1 MFNAAIGINSDNSSI
16 HMARQIKIKDI
27 AKMAGVS
34 SGTVDRVLH
43 NRGSVSES
51 SRKAVERILTEV
63 GYRYNIHTS
72 AVSLTKE
79 FNLVITT
86 PSGIPGEYWG
96 SVMSGIE
103 HALKEFSDINIH
115 FRHALY
121 NQFDVYSC
129 RSAFESVLEMSPD
142 AVIIGPTFASETV
155 RLCNELDK
163 SEVPYVFVDS
173 VIDGTSPVAS
183 YTTDQYAC
191 GHLLGRLLSSFTPN
205 DAKFAICGTARV
217 GDERSNNTRERKKGF
232 LAYFKETDRSG
243 SVTEIRFSISNPK
256 ETEDLILDMVEKN
269 PDIKGIA
276 VLNSRGYVVADILRR
291 HGIDDIRLMSFDLTS
306 NNVRCIQNESISAV
320 LCQRPELQ
328 GFFSVKSLIHW
339 LLYRKTDAD
348 RYHKMPID
356 VVFKE
361 NLPFYKEIVDSD

>member
-1 MFNAAIGINSDNSSI
+1 
-16 HMARQIKIKDI
+16 MARQIKIKDI

-43 NRGSVSES
+43 NRGGVSES
-51 SRKAVERILTEV
+51 SSKAVERILTEV

-115 FRHALY
+115 FRQALY

-173 VIDGTSPVAS
+173 VVDGTSPVAS

-191 GHLLGRLLSSFTPN
+191 GHLLGRLLSSFTPS

-256 ETEDLILDMVEKN
+256 ETENLILDMVEKN

-291 HGIDDIRLMSFDLTS
+291 HGIDDIRLMSFDLTA

-348 RYHKMPID
+348 RHHKMPID

>member
-1 MFNAAIGINSDNSSI
+1 
-16 HMARQIKIKDI
+16 MARQIKIKDI

-115 FRHALY
+115 FSQALY

-191 GHLLGRLLSSFTPN
+191 GHLLGRLLSSFTPS

-232 LAYFKETDRSG
+232 LAYFKETDRSE

-256 ETEDLILDMVEKN
+256 ETENLILDMVEKN

-306 NNVRCIQNESISAV
+306 NNVRCIKNESISAV

-348 RYHKMPID
+348 RHHKMPID

>member
-1 MFNAAIGINSDNSSI
+1 
-16 HMARQIKIKDI
+16 MARQIKIKDI

-43 NRGSVSES
+43 NRGGVSES
-51 SRKAVERILTEV
+51 SKKTVERILAEV

-86 PSGIPGEYWG
+86 PSGVPGEYWG
-96 SVMSGIE
+96 SIMSGIE

-115 FRHALY
+115 CSQALY

-129 RSAFESVLEMSPD
+129 RSAFDSVLEMSPD

-191 GHLLGRLLSSFTPN
+191 GHLLGRLLSSFTPG

-256 ETEDLILDMVEKN
+256 ETEKLILDMMEKN

-306 NNVRCIQNESISAV
+306 NNVRCIQNESIAAV

-339 LLYRKTDAD
+339 LLYRNADAD
-348 RYHKMPID
+348 RHHKMPID

>member
-1 MFNAAIGINSDNSSI
+1 
-16 HMARQIKIKDI
+16 MARQIKIKDI

-191 GHLLGRLLSSFTPN
+191 GHLLGRLLSSFTPS

-243 SVTEIRFSISNPK
+243 SVTEICFSISNPK

>member
-1 MFNAAIGINSDNSSI
+1 
-16 HMARQIKIKDI
+16 MARQIKIKDI

-43 NRGSVSES
+43 NRGGVSES
-51 SRKAVERILTEV
+51 SKKTVERILAEV

-86 PSGIPGEYWG
+86 PSGVPGEYWG
-96 SVMSGIE
+96 SIMSGIE

-115 FRHALY
+115 CSQALY

-191 GHLLGRLLSSFTPN
+191 GHLLGRLLSSFTPS

-256 ETEDLILDMVEKN
+256 ETEKLILDMMEKN

-306 NNVRCIQNESISAV
+306 NNVRCIQNESIAAV

-339 LLYRKTDAD
+339 LLYRNADAD
-348 RYHKMPID
+348 RHHKMPID

-361 NLPFYKEIVDSD
+361 NLTFYKEIVDSD

>member
-1 MFNAAIGINSDNSSI
+1 
-16 HMARQIKIKDI
+16 MARQIKIKDI

-43 NRGSVSES
+43 NRGGVSES
-51 SRKAVERILTEV
+51 SMKAVERILTEV

-115 FRHALY
+115 FRQALY

-155 RLCNELDK
+155 LLCNELDK

-191 GHLLGRLLSSFTPN
+191 GHLLGRLLSSFTPS

-256 ETEDLILDMVEKN
+256 ETENLILDMVEKN

-348 RYHKMPID
+348 WHHKMPID

>member
-1 MFNAAIGINSDNSSI
+1 
-16 HMARQIKIKDI
+16 MARQIKIKDI

-43 NRGSVSES
+43 NRGGVSES
-51 SRKAVERILTEV
+51 SKKAVERILAEV

-86 PSGIPGEYWG
+86 PGGIPGEYWG

-103 HALKEFSDINIH
+103 HALNEFYDINIH
-115 FRHALY
+115 CIQALY

-129 RSAFESVLEMSPD
+129 RSAFDSVLQMSPD
-142 AVIIGPTFASETV
+142 AVIVGPTFASETI

-163 SEVPYVFVDS
+163 AEIPYVFVDS

-191 GHLLGRLLSSFTPN
+191 GHLLGKLLSSFTPS

-217 GDERSNNTRERKKGF
+217 GDERSNNTQERKKGF
-232 LAYFKETDRSG
+232 LAYFKETGRSD
-243 SVTEIRFSISNPK
+243 SVSEIRFSISNPK
-256 ETEDLILDMVEKN
+256 ETEDIILELVKNN

-306 NNVRCIQNESISAV
+306 NNVRCIQNESIAAV

-339 LLYRKTDAD
+339 LLYRNAD
-348 RYHKMPID
+348 TNKHHKMPID

>member
-1 MFNAAIGINSDNSSI
+1 
-16 HMARQIKIKDI
+16 MARQIKIKDI

-43 NRGSVSES
+43 NRGGVSES
-51 SRKAVERILTEV
+51 SKKTVERILAEV

-86 PSGIPGEYWG
+86 PSGVPGEYWG
-96 SVMSGIE
+96 SIMSGIE

-115 FRHALY
+115 CSQALY

-191 GHLLGRLLSSFTPN
+191 GHLLGRLLSSFTPG

-256 ETEDLILDMVEKN
+256 ETEKLILDMMEKN

-306 NNVRCIQNESISAV
+306 NNVRCIQNESIAAV

-339 LLYRKTDAD
+339 LLYRNADAD
-348 RYHKMPID
+348 RHHKMPID

>member
-1 MFNAAIGINSDNSSI
+1 
-16 HMARQIKIKDI
+16 
-27 AKMAGVS
+27 MAGVS

-43 NRGSVSES
+43 NRGGVSES
-51 SRKAVERILTEV
+51 SKKTVERILAEV

-86 PSGIPGEYWG
+86 PSGVPGEYWG
-96 SVMSGIE
+96 SIMSGIE

-115 FRHALY
+115 CSQALY

-173 VIDGTSPVAS
+173 VIDGASPVSS

-191 GHLLGRLLSSFTPN
+191 GHLLGRLLSSFTPS

-256 ETEDLILDMVEKN
+256 ETEKLILDMMEKN

-306 NNVRCIQNESISAV
+306 NNVRCIQNESIAAV

-339 LLYRKTDAD
+339 LLYRNADAD
-348 RYHKMPID
+348 RHHKMPID

>member
-1 MFNAAIGINSDNSSI
+1 
-16 HMARQIKIKDI
+16 MARQIKIKDI

-191 GHLLGRLLSSFTPN
+191 GHLLGRLLSSFTPS

-339 LLYRKTDAD
+339 WLYRKTDAD

>member
-1 MFNAAIGINSDNSSI
+1 
-16 HMARQIKIKDI
+16 MARQIKIKDI

-43 NRGSVSES
+43 NRGGVSES
-51 SRKAVERILTEV
+51 SKKTVERILAEV

-86 PSGIPGEYWG
+86 PSGVPGEYWG
-96 SVMSGIE
+96 SIMSGIE

-115 FRHALY
+115 CSQALY

-129 RSAFESVLEMSPD
+129 RSAFDSVLEMSPD

-191 GHLLGRLLSSFTPN
+191 GHLLGRLLSSFTPS
-205 DAKFAICGTARV
+205 DAKFAICGTSRV

-256 ETEDLILDMVEKN
+256 ETEKLILDMMEKN

-306 NNVRCIQNESISAV
+306 NNVRCIQNESIAAV

-339 LLYRKTDAD
+339 LLYRNADAD
-348 RYHKMPID
+348 RHHKMPID

>member
-1 MFNAAIGINSDNSSI
+1 
-16 HMARQIKIKDI
+16 MARQIKIKDI

-43 NRGSVSES
+43 NRGGVSES
-51 SRKAVERILTEV
+51 SKKTVERILAEV

-86 PSGIPGEYWG
+86 PSGVPGEYWG
-96 SVMSGIE
+96 SIMSGIE

-115 FRHALY
+115 CSQALY

-191 GHLLGRLLSSFTPN
+191 GHLLGRLLSSFTPS

-256 ETEDLILDMVEKN
+256 ETEKLILDMMEKN

-306 NNVRCIQNESISAV
+306 NNVRCIQNESIAAV

-339 LLYRKTDAD
+339 LLYRNADAD
-348 RYHKMPID
+348 RHHKMPID

>member
-1 MFNAAIGINSDNSSI
+1 
-16 HMARQIKIKDI
+16 
-27 AKMAGVS
+27 MAGVS

-115 FRHALY
+115 FRQALY

-191 GHLLGRLLSSFTPN
+191 GHLLGRLLSSFTPS
-205 DAKFAICGTARV
+205 DAKFAICVTARV

-256 ETEDLILDMVEKN
+256 ETENLILDMVEKN

-348 RYHKMPID
+348 RHHKMPID

>member
-191 GHLLGRLLSSFTPN
+191 GHLLGRLLSSFTPS

>member
-1 MFNAAIGINSDNSSI
+1 
-16 HMARQIKIKDI
+16 MARQIKIKDI

-43 NRGSVSES
+43 NRGGVSES
-51 SRKAVERILTEV
+51 SKKAVERILVEV

-115 FRHALY
+115 CKMALY

-129 RSAFESVLEMSPD
+129 RSAFDHVLNLMPD

-163 SEVPYVFVDS
+163 ADVPYVFVDS
-173 VIDGTSPVAS
+173 VVDGTNPVAS

-191 GHLLGRLLSSFTPN
+191 GHLLGKLLTSFTPA

-217 GDERSNNTRERKKGF
+217 GDERSNNTKERKKGL
-232 LAYFKETDRSG
+232 LAYFKEIDRSDCV
-243 SVTEIRFSISNPK
+243 SEIRFSISNPA
-256 ETEDLILDMVEKN
+256 ETEDMILTLIKNN

-291 HGIDDIRLMSFDLTS
+291 YGINDIRLVSFDLTS
-306 NNVRCIQNESISAV
+306 NNIRCIQNDSIVAV

-328 GFFSVKSLIHW
+328 GFFSVKSLIYW
-339 LLYRKTDAD
+339 LLYHNADAY
-348 RYHKMPID
+348 RHHKMPID

>member
-1 MFNAAIGINSDNSSI
+1 
-16 HMARQIKIKDI
+16 MARQIKIKDI

-43 NRGSVSES
+43 NRGGVSES
-51 SRKAVERILTEV
+51 SSKAVERILTEV

-115 FRHALY
+115 FRQALY

-173 VIDGTSPVAS
+173 VVDGTSPVAS

-191 GHLLGRLLSSFTPN
+191 GHLLGRLLSSFTPS

-256 ETEDLILDMVEKN
+256 ETENLILDMVEKN

-348 RYHKMPID
+348 RHHKMPID

>member
-1 MFNAAIGINSDNSSI
+1 
-16 HMARQIKIKDI
+16 
-27 AKMAGVS
+27 MAGVS

-173 VIDGTSPVAS
+173 VVDGTSPVAS

-191 GHLLGRLLSSFTPN
+191 GHLLGRLLSSFTPS

-256 ETEDLILDMVEKN
+256 ETENLILDMVEKN

-328 GFFSVKSLIHW
+328 GFFSVKSLIHC

-348 RYHKMPID
+348 RHHKMPID

>member
-1 MFNAAIGINSDNSSI
+1 
-16 HMARQIKIKDI
+16 MARQIKIKDI

-43 NRGSVSES
+43 NRGGVSES
-51 SRKAVERILTEV
+51 SKKTVERILAEV

-86 PSGIPGEYWG
+86 PSGVPGEYWG
-96 SVMSGIE
+96 SIMSGIE

-115 FRHALY
+115 CSQALY

-191 GHLLGRLLSSFTPN
+191 GHLLGRLLSSFTPG

-256 ETEDLILDMVEKN
+256 ETEKLFLDMMEKN

-306 NNVRCIQNESISAV
+306 NNVRCIQNESIAAV

-339 LLYRKTDAD
+339 LLYRNADAD
-348 RYHKMPID
+348 RHHKMPID

>member
-1 MFNAAIGINSDNSSI
+1 
-16 HMARQIKIKDI
+16 MARQIKINDI

-43 NRGSVSES
+43 NRGGVSES
-51 SRKAVERILTEV
+51 SKKTVERILAEV

-86 PSGIPGEYWG
+86 PSGVPGEYWG
-96 SVMSGIE
+96 SIMSGIE

-115 FRHALY
+115 CSQALY

-129 RSAFESVLEMSPD
+129 RSAFDSVLEMSPD

-191 GHLLGRLLSSFTPN
+191 GHLLGRLLSSFTPS

-256 ETEDLILDMVEKN
+256 ETEKLILDMMEKN

-291 HGIDDIRLMSFDLTS
+291 HGIDDIRLISFDLTS
-306 NNVRCIQNESISAV
+306 NNVRCIQNESIAAV

-339 LLYRKTDAD
+339 LLYRNADAD
-348 RYHKMPID
+348 RHHKMPID

>member
-1 MFNAAIGINSDNSSI
+1 
-16 HMARQIKIKDI
+16 MARQIKIKDI

>member
-1 MFNAAIGINSDNSSI
+1 
-16 HMARQIKIKDI
+16 MARQIKIKDI

-43 NRGSVSES
+43 NRGGVSES
-51 SRKAVERILTEV
+51 SKKTVERILAEV

-86 PSGIPGEYWG
+86 PSGVPGEYWG
-96 SVMSGIE
+96 SIMSGIE

-115 FRHALY
+115 CSQALY

-191 GHLLGRLLSSFTPN
+191 GHLLGRLLSSFTPS

-256 ETEDLILDMVEKN
+256 ETEKLILDMMEKN

-306 NNVRCIQNESISAV
+306 NNVRCIQNESIAAV

-339 LLYRKTDAD
+339 LLYRNADAD
-348 RYHKMPID
+348 LQAR
-356 VVFKE
+356 
-361 NLPFYKEIVDSD
+361 EIS

>member
-1 MFNAAIGINSDNSSI
+1 
-16 HMARQIKIKDI
+16 
-27 AKMAGVS
+27 
-34 SGTVDRVLH
+34 
-43 NRGSVSES
+43 
-51 SRKAVERILTEV
+51 
-63 GYRYNIHTS
+63 
-72 AVSLTKE
+72 
-79 FNLVITT
+79 
-86 PSGIPGEYWG
+86 
-96 SVMSGIE
+96 
-103 HALKEFSDINIH
+103 
-115 FRHALY
+115 
-121 NQFDVYSC
+121 
-129 RSAFESVLEMSPD
+129 MSPD

-191 GHLLGRLLSSFTPN
+191 GHLLGRLLSSFTPS

-256 ETEDLILDMVEKN
+256 ETEKLILDMMEKN

-306 NNVRCIQNESISAV
+306 NNVRCIQNESIAAV

-339 LLYRKTDAD
+339 LLYRNADAD
-348 RYHKMPID
+348 RHHKMPID

>member
-1 MFNAAIGINSDNSSI
+1 MFHAAIGINSDNSSI

-191 GHLLGRLLSSFTPN
+191 GHLLGRLLSSFTPS

>member
-1 MFNAAIGINSDNSSI
+1 MIGINSDNSSI

-173 VIDGTSPVAS
+173 VVDGTSPVAS

-191 GHLLGRLLSSFTPN
+191 GHLLGRLLSSFTPS

-256 ETEDLILDMVEKN
+256 ETENLILDMVEKN

-339 LLYRKTDAD
+339 LLYRKTGAD
-348 RYHKMPID
+348 RHHKMPID

>member
-1 MFNAAIGINSDNSSI
+1 
-16 HMARQIKIKDI
+16 MARQIKIKDI

-43 NRGSVSES
+43 NRGGVSES
-51 SRKAVERILTEV
+51 SKKAVEHILAEV

-86 PSGIPGEYWG
+86 PGGIPGEYWG

-103 HALKEFSDINIH
+103 HAFNEFYDINIH
-115 FRHALY
+115 CIQALY

-129 RSAFESVLEMSPD
+129 RSAFDSVLQMSPD
-142 AVIIGPTFASETV
+142 AVIIGPTFASETI

-163 SEVPYVFVDS
+163 AEIPYVFVDS

-191 GHLLGRLLSSFTPN
+191 GHLLGRLLSSFTPS

-217 GDERSNNTRERKKGF
+217 GDERSNNTQERKKGF
-232 LAYFKETDRSG
+232 LAYFKETGRSD
-243 SVTEIRFSISNPK
+243 SVSEIRFSISNPK
-256 ETEDLILDMVEKN
+256 ETEDIILELVKNN

-306 NNVRCIQNESISAV
+306 NNISCIQNESIAAV

-339 LLYRKTDAD
+339 LLYRNAD
-348 RYHKMPID
+348 TNKHHKMPID

-361 NLPFYKEIVDSD
+361 NLPFYKEIVDSE

>member
-1 MFNAAIGINSDNSSI
+1 
-16 HMARQIKIKDI
+16 MARQIKIKDI

-43 NRGSVSES
+43 NRGGVSES
-51 SRKAVERILTEV
+51 SRKVVERILTEV

-191 GHLLGRLLSSFTPN
+191 GHLLGRLLSSFTPS

-256 ETEDLILDMVEKN
+256 ETENLVLDMVEKN

-348 RYHKMPID
+348 RHHKMPID

>member
-1 MFNAAIGINSDNSSI
+1 
-16 HMARQIKIKDI
+16 MARQIKIKDI

-173 VIDGTSPVAS
+173 VVDGTSPVAS

-191 GHLLGRLLSSFTPN
+191 GHLLGRLLSSFTPS

-217 GDERSNNTRERKKGF
+217 GDERSNNTRERNKGF

-256 ETEDLILDMVEKN
+256 ETENLILDMVEKN

-348 RYHKMPID
+348 RHHKMPID

>member
-1 MFNAAIGINSDNSSI
+1 
-16 HMARQIKIKDI
+16 MARQIKIKDI

-43 NRGSVSES
+43 NRGGVSES
-51 SRKAVERILTEV
+51 SKKAVERILAEV

-86 PSGIPGEYWG
+86 PGGIPGEYWG

-103 HALKEFSDINIH
+103 HALNEFYDINIH
-115 FRHALY
+115 CIQALY

-129 RSAFESVLEMSPD
+129 RTAFDSVLQMSPD
-142 AVIIGPTFASETV
+142 AVIIGPTFASETI

-163 SEVPYVFVDS
+163 AEIPYVFVDS

-191 GHLLGRLLSSFTPN
+191 GHLLGKLLSSFTPS

-217 GDERSNNTRERKKGF
+217 GDERSNNTQERKKGL
-232 LAYFKETDRSG
+232 LAYFKETGRSD
-243 SVTEIRFSISNPK
+243 SVSEIRFS
-256 ETEDLILDMVEKN
+256 TLL
-269 PDIKGIA
+269 
-276 VLNSRGYVVADILRR
+276 
-291 HGIDDIRLMSFDLTS
+291 
-306 NNVRCIQNESISAV
+306 QSA
-320 LCQRPELQ
+320 P
-328 GFFSVKSLIHW
+328 
-339 LLYRKTDAD
+339 
-348 RYHKMPID
+348 
-356 VVFKE
+356 
-361 NLPFYKEIVDSD
+361 

>member
-1 MFNAAIGINSDNSSI
+1 
-16 HMARQIKIKDI
+16 MARQIKIKDI

-43 NRGSVSES
+43 NRGGVSES
-51 SRKAVERILTEV
+51 SKKTVERILAEV

-86 PSGIPGEYWG
+86 PSGVPGEYWG
-96 SVMSGIE
+96 SIMSGIE

-115 FRHALY
+115 CSQALY

-173 VIDGTSPVAS
+173 VIDGASPVSS

-191 GHLLGRLLSSFTPN
+191 GHLLGRLLSSFTPS

-256 ETEDLILDMVEKN
+256 ETEKLILDMMEKN

-306 NNVRCIQNESISAV
+306 NNVRCIQNESIAAV

-339 LLYRKTDAD
+339 LLYRNADAD
-348 RYHKMPID
+348 RHHKMPID